1 MKAVWYEKQG
11 DASEVLI
18 YGEVEKPTP
27 QNNEVLI
34 KVHYSGLNPSDTKRR
49 IGFRGQKHAFHS
61 IIPHSDG
68 SGIIE
73 AVGSNIDSKR
83 IGERVW
89 VYSAQWQRPFGTAAN
104 FVCVPSNLAIKLE
117 DSISLEIGATI
128 GIPAL
133 ISVLNVSE
141 IWATSDFKIRSP
153 NNGDFKIKLSKNL
166 LPGVLE

>member
-18 YGEVEKPTP
+18 YGEMEKPTP

-73 AVGSNIDSKR
+73 AVGSSPKGWESEFGYIQ
-83 IGERVW
+83 
-89 VYSAQWQRPFGTAAN
+89 QWQRPFGTAAN
-104 FVCVPSNLAIKLE
+104 LCVPSNLAIKLE
-117 DSISLEIGATI
+117 DQYLLKWRYKESCINRLCR
-128 GIPAL
+128 
-133 ISVLNVSE
+133 NVQ
-141 IWATSDFKIRSP
+141 IYQP
-153 NNGDFKIKLSKNL
+153 KNKTK
-166 LPGVLE
+166 

>member
-1 MKAVWYEKQG
+1 MKAIWYERQG

-18 YGEVEKPTP
+18 YGEMEKPTP
-27 QNNEVLI
+27 QNDEVLI
-34 KVHYSGLNPSDTKRR
+34 KVYYSGLNPSDTKRR

-73 AVGSNIDSKR
+73 DVGSNIDPNR

-117 DSISLEIGATI
+117 DSISLEVAATI
-128 GIPAL
+128 FSL
-133 ISVLNVSE
+133 ITGG
-141 IWATSDFKIRSP
+141 TSDSAVVNHTDPHQAPDAPMWK
-153 NNGDFKIKLSKNL
+153 KLALTVSHSC
-166 LPGVLE
+166 LELHV